1 MMDVQNLQEKY
12 PFLLSYMKENGY
24 SATYVRYLKT
34 EINRILQGVNRY
46 GWNTYEDVYFASVKK
61 FKSKGA
67 IGNKRSLLGIIKR
80 FDEENLFPHC
90 GNRYNFLKA
99 SNYSLL
105 SDEYKQVIDIYFNT
119 AKQQGKRESTIYVV
133 SHSAENFLLELQRN
147 GMDSFNGITEK
158 GVLEIFF
165 QEGKLRRN
173 YSYKKGILTV
183 LKTCIP
189 FFPENTCARVL
200 SYLPVLRDRK
210 KNIQYLTGEEV
221 SLIKAALTD
230 CNSTVTLRNRAI
242 GLIALYMGLRSGDIA
257 ELALTDIDWT
267 KDMIHIKQQKTGIPL
282 KLPLP
287 TIVGNAIYD
296 YLTQERPETQCE
308 KVFVTET
315 HLVTRLQSS
324 SMYGISRK
332 IMDAANIRKT
342 PGNRRG
348 LHIFRHHMAIT
359 LLENEVAQPVISRIM
374 GHLSPASIEPYL
386 SADFSH
392 LKECALSIECF
403 PLRKEVLS

>member
-12 PFLLSYMKENGY
+12 PCLLSYMEENGY
-24 SATYVRYLKT
+24 SAGYIKSLKI
-34 EINRILQGVNRY
+34 EINRILQGVNLY
-46 GWNTYEDVYFASVKK
+46 GWNTYEDVYLVSVKK
-61 FKSKGA
+61 FKSKKA
-67 IGNKRSLLGIIKR
+67 VRNKRSIFGVIKR

-90 GNRYNFLKA
+90 GKRYNFLKA
-99 SNYSLL
+99 SSYSLL
-105 SDEYKQVIDIYFNT
+105 SDEYKQVIDIYRRT

-133 SHSAENFLLELQRN
+133 SHSAENFLLELQQN

-165 QEGKLRRN
+165 QEGKFRRN

-183 LKTCIP
+183 LKTGVP

-200 SYLPVLRDRK
+200 SYLPILRDRR
-210 KNIQYLTGEEV
+210 KNIQYLTREEV
-221 SLIKAALTD
+221 ALIKTALTD
-230 CNSTVTLRNRAI
+230 CNSTITLRNRAI

-257 ELALTDIDWT
+257 ELALTDIDWV
-267 KDMIHIKQQKTGIPL
+267 KDIIHIKQQKNGIPL
-282 KLPLP
+282 KLPLT
-287 TIVGNAIYD
+287 TIVGNGIYD
-296 YLTQERPETQCE
+296 YLMQERPETQCE
-308 KVFVTET
+308 KLFVTET
-315 HLVTRLQSS
+315 HPVIQLQSS

-332 IMDAANIRKT
+332 IMDAAGIRKT
-342 PGNRRG
+342 LGNRRG
-348 LHIFRHHMAIT
+348 FHIFRHHMAIT
-359 LLENEVAQPVISRIM
+359 LLENEIAQPVISQIM